1 VAERIDP
8 GPGDIVVDSSVEDRV
23 EGRRKGSAGAFR
35 GVALAHAEIP
45 VRWRACV
52 QQKAATIN

>member
-1 VAERIDP
+1 VANGIRA
-8 GPGDIVVDSSVEDRV
+8 GPTDVVVDGAVEDRV
-23 EGRRKGSAGAFR
+23 KGRCKGSAGAFR

-52 QQKAATIN
+52 QQKAVTIN